1 MNSEKTKL
9 KFGVS
14 RTRYSNMKKAGLLP
28 ITEESIKSYKVIV
41 KKRKKAIKE
50 VQRKK
55 HELAK
60 VGRKAKS
67 KK

>member
-14 RTRYSNMKKAGLLP
+14 RTRYSNMAKAGLLP
-28 ITEESIKSYKVIV
+28 VNEENIAQYKAIV
-41 KKRKKAIKE
+41 KKRRKGIE
-50 VQRKK
+50 EIQRKK

-60 VGRKAKS
+60 AGRKAKT